1 MSYYYSPY
9 EQSKRKMPEI
19 YFDPRHVQED
29 DLKPLQ
35 EALWKILNNTHTQ
48 TKILQGVRYK
58 AEIVYR
64 AKLNDKHR
72 LIYCWMGEPR
82 QLMILRLLV
91 SHKYEQVH
99 RQLGGE
105 ITRVEK
111 LTLADESVEVNQDG
125 LVLQAMPKSYYS
137 QRELILWD
145 KYQQQ
150 ALELKMPLLL
160 SGPPGSGKS
169 AVLLELLHQYTPI
182 FPELPVLFLS
192 QSQSLVE
199 QMQRFYEEDC
209 PSGMNY
215 KKVQFM
221 TWEQLL
227 QNAYPEYRR
236 VASDA
241 FSSWLA
247 KHDKTLNVSISY
259 YELSLI
265 AALGINNYRA
275 LSLGK
280 RQSYYSDD
288 EKQRDQHINL
298 LQVWQHVLE
307 TNKFYDPVVTP
318 LPDSMNT
325 KYAGVFCDELQ
336 NLPAVAISS
345 IIARTQA
352 QHIVAN
358 MDPHQ
363 CLISSPFIDS
373 CFKMLVQQH
382 WQCSLYEHLL
392 PRTWRSRA
400 AIVAAGNQLMQF
412 KFSIEG
418 KGVRR
423 AYSALESAQIL
434 PGLISWIMPT
444 HIGELGRYHQ
454 DDTALIVLNPEDPA
468 LIPLKALGFHY
479 ILTPEQ
485 AIGLEF
491 RTVILVHFVSHLWDQ
506 LKQKKEQ
513 NGLTIGEM
521 TALNKTFVALSR
533 GMNQVFIVE
542 PHNKAMREWAH
553 KVLGLIPDNQTVEL
567 TALQQLSPEQLLTR
581 VEHHLNEGQQEPAEA
596 ILRHYLRYTDVE
608 IAAYIEKRRDK
619 AEKNRVVLSE
629 TEPTAQSL
637 PKDKPEPKVGRNQ
650 KNGSEPKVGDS
661 QKNPRA
667 AKTLQP
673 LTIKS
678 NVGTIDAAQIQKQ
691 TGLKVIMANQPSEK
705 QTPPI
710 YKFLREIAEDP
721 SKLPMLIASTKLTE
735 FLFEAP
741 VYEHETLFSR
751 LMNAKFA
758 STFLILLLEKKDVL
772 SNYLLSPDSVSGPKP
787 VKSEQMKS
795 FRSIEEFKKYHLMK
809 LCHSMEGLNL
819 LETLFQCSNLGNS
832 DVFFKPLK
840 SNNTLYSDTTLYYW
854 LSFTE
859 RGQQLLL
866 QLIQKSSKI
875 KDYISK
881 TIFEI
886 DDPFNTIALENLTT
900 STIGVTLIRFMK
912 PGFSSV
918 RWDAIGTVSWVGER
932 SDFVDFF
939 RKMVSLFVTENLRLQ
954 QKVSFEISWE
964 SNFLYCVFV
973 DNQFDLHGLFNG
985 KTDSSWEDTEQLIE
999 KLASSIFNNYASTQ
1013 KVKISILKI
1022 NPGKEILSE
1031 QSPAEIFQ
1039 KNYSGMIEPFPLE
1052 GVDLTNP
1059 EQQQKLFHKKL
1070 LVSERT
1076 MDNKNFLHI
1085 AVLHSCID
1093 FIKLYPIHESWFNA
1107 QDQSGMTPLNLAAFI
1122 KRPDLASL
1130 MLDFNA
1136 DPNIVDNIGRSPLHY
1151 AVNSR
1156 AYELVE
1162 KLLSHKNIDL
1172 NKVDNKNISAFC
1184 IANDIGDAKL
1194 IFMFLAKGVNVNRTI
1209 FERITPAAQAAYANN
1224 EKLFDSLMDKG
1235 ADIQSRMKEGVTPGA
1250 LILSQI
1256 SLKQIDY
1263 KWIQKLFYKRIDLGI
1278 TSLILQKEHTLVELA
1293 YQRKERFIGRA
1304 IKEYMS
1310 IFYPH
1315 HKELHAH
1322 NNTVK
1327 LTEISKIYLDKKVV
1341 DNKLLCEFVAD
1352 AQDDE
1357 INQAVINYFSSFIT
1371 HLRRPNPDINLLIYW
1386 LVNKNNKDFLLKY
1399 LSDPLNN
1406 LYIRLSTLTEKV
1418 TDPEHLFY
1426 GTSML
1431 FWFCYLENNS
1441 FHLSTLLKNRPQLK
1455 KGLKSCLARKEELF
1469 HIPLSPIQMLLSHED
1484 GRSLLNSQFP
1494 DLLNFVFDK
1503 FAVFDLVSL
1512 ERFINAFLTAIEDVP
1527 EEGKPVIYFKIGR
1540 KVATGI
1546 ILNSG
1551 EWFLRTS
1558 GLGRKSIVCANL
1570 SSFINELEFL
1580 KHLDG
1585 FYHVHVNVVVPVKK
1599 ACHSLIENL
1608 KIEHLTGS
1616 GIDYKFLC
1624 QQLLRMWDLRAMEQ
1638 LFRELGSNL
1647 KKFLEDSGDYLVQ
1660 YAITRDFSEGIIC
1673 LWNYMVDCGI
1683 DVLSTPPRNIL
1694 ACAVKTFN
1702 EDLIKKMLDLGFKI
1716 NEPFFTD
1723 SLLFRAINENSLEQL
1738 KTLAVLNPN
1747 LDSAL
1752 DFEGNTALILAA
1764 RSNNN
1769 DFFHRLMDMGAD
1781 LSKVNDEGI
1790 SPIFWLIVNN
1800 NDFCIERLSTRG
1812 VEMPPAIQIP
1822 NGGKLPIDI
1831 SLLKQYNIANAPEI
1845 ANNLKKLFDKKINS
1859 NPVIITAL
1867 ELARIVGNRK
1877 LNEGVNFKFFTRKTD
1892 KEGPEEKNKQ
1902 QPKNK

>member
-1 MSYYYSPY
+1 
-9 EQSKRKMPEI
+9 MPEI

-35 EALWKILNNTHTQ
+35 EALWKIINNTHTQ

-91 SHKYEQVH
+91 SHKYEQVQ

-111 LTLADESVEVNQDG
+111 LTLADESAEVNQDS

-209 PSGMNY
+209 PPGVDY

-227 QNAYPEYRR
+227 QYAYPEHRR

-247 KHDKTLNVSISY
+247 EYDKTLDVSISY

-288 EKQRDQHINL
+288 AKQRDQHINL

-307 TNKFYDPVVTP
+307 TNKVYDPVVTS

-382 WQCSLYEHLL
+382 WRCSLYEHLL

-581 VEHHLNEGQQEPAEA
+581 VEHHLNEGQQEPAVV
-596 ILRHYLRYTDVE
+596 ILTHYLHYTEAE
-608 IAAYIEKRRDK
+608 ITAYLEKRRNK
-619 AEKNRVVLSE
+619 ADENQVIPLE
-629 TEPTAQSL
+629 AQPTAQFL
-637 PKDKPEPKVGRNQ
+637 PKDKLRQ
-650 KNGSEPKVGDS
+650 KTKTNRKKGSEPKGGDS
-661 QKNPRA
+661 QENEKT
-667 AKTLQP
+667 AKTTQLLAVKKP
-673 LTIKS
+673 VVT
-678 NVGTIDAAQIQKQ
+678 VDAAQLYNL
-691 TGLKVIMANQPSEK
+691 TGLKTVMANQTLETQK
-705 QTPPI
+705 TRLH
-710 YKFLREIAEDP
+710 KFLREIAEDQ
-721 SKLPMLIASTKLTE
+721 SKLPLLIKSNQLTK
-735 FLFEAP
+735 FLFEEAI
-741 VYEHETLFSR
+741 YETETLFSH
-751 LMNAKFA
+751 LLKASFA
-758 STFLILLLEKKDVL
+758 PLFLTLLLEKKEVL
-772 SNYLLSPDSVSGPKP
+772 SNYLLSNDILGEIYI
-787 VKSEQMKS
+787 KSEES
-795 FRSIEEFKKYHLMK
+795 EHIRNLGVFKKTYQLMK
-809 LCHSMEGLNL
+809 LCESTEGLIL
-819 LETLFQCSNLGNS
+819 LEKLFECQENLDNA
-832 DVFFKPLK
+832 DVIFEPLK
-840 SNNTLYSDTTLYYW
+840 IANSLYNDTTLTYW
-854 LSFTE
+854 LSSTE
-859 RGQQLLL
+859 KGQRLLL
-866 QLIQKSSKI
+866 QLVQTCSKI
-875 KDYISK
+875 KDSLR
-881 TIFEI
+881 TSIFEKNN
-886 DDPFNTIALENLTT
+886 FNKIALHNLTT
-900 STIGVTLIRFMK
+900 SSIGVTLIRFIK
-912 PGFSSV
+912 PDFSNL
-918 RWDAIGTVSWVGER
+918 RWDAIGAVSWSGNKHN
-932 SDFVDFF
+932 FVDFF
-939 RKMVSLFVTENLRLQ
+939 GKMISLFVTENLHPQ
-954 QKVSFEISWE
+954 QKVTFEISWE
-964 SNFLYCVFV
+964 RNFLYCVFTEKK
-973 DNQFDLHGLFNG
+973 FDLRGLVNG
-985 KTDSSWEDTEQLIE
+985 KSYCSWESAEQLIN
-999 KLASSIFNNYASTQ
+999 KVTSSIFSPNHSAQ
-1013 KVKISILKI
+1013 QVKISILKI
-1022 NPGKEILSE
+1022 NPGKGILNE
-1031 QSPAEIFQ
+1031 QSQAEIFQ
-1039 KNYSGMIEPFPLE
+1039 QNYSGIIDHFPLE

-1059 EQQQKLFHKKL
+1059 EQRQKFFDKQL

-1076 MDNKNFLHI
+1076 PDNKTFLHI
-1085 AVLHSCID
+1085 AVLQSSVDH
-1093 FIKLYPIHESWFNA
+1093 IKMVAIYEGLLNV
-1107 QDQSGMTPLNLAAFI
+1107 QDDNGMTPLNLAVFV
-1122 KRPDLASL
+1122 KRPELARL
-1130 MLDFNA
+1130 LLELKA
-1136 DPNIVDNIGRSPLHY
+1136 DPSIADHKGRNPLHY
-1151 AVNSR
+1151 AVGFR
-1156 AYELVE
+1156 TDELAE
-1162 KLLSHKNIDL
+1162 YLLSIKNIDL
-1172 NKVDNKNISAFC
+1172 NTSDQENVTPFC
-1184 IANDIGDAKL
+1184 IANDRADRKL
-1194 IFMFLAKGVNVNRTI
+1194 ISIFIENGVDVNTATHKQV
-1209 FERITPAAQAAYANN
+1209 TPAGQAAYDNN
-1224 EKLFDSLMDKG
+1224 EKLFNFLLKKG
-1235 ADIQSRMKEGVTPGA
+1235 ADIQSRMKSGKTLGA
-1250 LILSQI
+1250 LVLSEIAQKR
-1256 SLKQIDY
+1256 LDY

-1278 TSLILQKEHTLVELA
+1278 TSLVLKNEYTLAALA
-1293 YQRKERFIGRA
+1293 YQMKQRFIGRA

-1310 IFYPH
+1310 IFYPL
-1315 HKELHAH
+1315 HKELQAH

-1327 LTEISKIYLDKKVV
+1327 LAEISKIYLDKKLV
-1341 DNKLLCEFVAD
+1341 DIKLLCEFVAD
-1352 AQDDE
+1352 GQDDE
-1357 INQAVINYFSSFIT
+1357 IKQATKNLFESFIT
-1371 HLRRPNPDINLLIYW
+1371 HLRRPNPEINLLIYW
-1386 LVNKNNKDFLLKY
+1386 LVHKNNRDFLSKY
-1399 LSDPLNN
+1399 LSDPLNT

-1418 TDPEHLFY
+1418 TDQQHLFY

-1431 FWFCYLENNS
+1431 FWFCYLEHNS
-1441 FHLSTLLKNRPQLK
+1441 FHLATLLKNLPQLK
-1455 KGLKSCLARKEELF
+1455 KGVKACLTRKEELF
-1469 HIPLSPIQMLLSHED
+1469 HIPLSPIQMLLSHDD

-1503 FAVFDLVSL
+1503 FAVFNLASL
-1512 ERFINAFLTAIEDVP
+1512 ERFINAFLTAIEKVP
-1527 EEGKPVIYFKIGR
+1527 EEEKPVIYFKIGQ

-1558 GLGRKSIVCANL
+1558 EPGRESIVCADL

-1585 FYHVHVNVVVPVKK
+1585 FYHVHVNVVAPVKK

-1608 KIEHLTGS
+1608 KIEHLTS
-1616 GIDYKFLC
+1616 SEIDYKFLC
-1624 QQLLRMWDLRAMEQ
+1624 QQLLRTWDLHAIKQ
-1638 LFRELGSNL
+1638 LFRELGANL
-1647 KKFLEDSGDYLVQ
+1647 KEFLEESGDYLVQ
-1660 YAITRDFSEGIIC
+1660 YAITREFSEGIIC
-1673 LWNYMVDCGI
+1673 LWDYMVDCGI
-1683 DVLSTPPRNIL
+1683 DVLTTPPIHIL
-1694 ACAVKTFN
+1694 ACGVKTFN

-1716 NEPFFTD
+1716 NGPSFTD
-1723 SLLFRAINENSLEQL
+1723 SLLYRAVNENSLEQL
-1738 KTLAVLNPN
+1738 KTLAVINPC

-1764 RSNNN
+1764 RANNN
-1769 DFFHRLMDMGAD
+1769 DLFNRLMDMGAD

-1790 SPIFWLIVNN
+1790 GPIFWLIVNN

-1812 VEMPPAIQIP
+1812 IEMPPAIQIP

-1831 SLLKQYNIANAPEI
+1831 SLLKQYNIANAPEK
-1845 ANNLKKLFDKKINS
+1845 ANNLKKLFDQKINS

-1867 ELARIVGNRK
+1867 ELARIVANSRNLKLIEGNNSR
-1877 LNEGVNFKFFTRKTD
+1877 FKFFSQNAD
-1892 KEGPEEKNKQ
+1892 KEGSEEIKKQ
-1902 QPKNK
+1902 QPRNK